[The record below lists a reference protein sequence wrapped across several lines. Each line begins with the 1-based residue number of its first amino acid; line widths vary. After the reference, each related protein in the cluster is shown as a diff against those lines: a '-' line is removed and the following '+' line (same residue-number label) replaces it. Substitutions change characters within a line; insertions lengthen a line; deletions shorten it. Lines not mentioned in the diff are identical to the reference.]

1 MNQLSV
7 KDPGMALAY
16 ITDCTLATVC
26 DLAMKK
32 ARAQYEFDRQKSIAQ
47 KAINWMVEM
56 NVDFSRTRAADV
68 VNAGSVD
75 AWAEK
80 YDVKKSQGRAK

>member
-1 MNQLSV
+1 MNQHDV
-7 KDPGMALAY
+7 RNAGQALAY

-32 ARAQYEFDRQKSIAQ
+32 SRSKSEFSRQKSIAQ
-47 KAINWMVEM
+47 KAINWMQQM
-56 NVDFSRTRAADV
+56 HIDFSSTRARDV
-68 VNAGSVD
+68 VLAGSVD

-80 YDVKKSQGRAK
+80 YMPSIEAKK